1 MMDPTNTRGIE
12 NWSVDPEDGS
22 FKSSHGHSLLRSSA
36 HHIKSE
42 AVVAESDLRAK
53 SRPGSTPAPTPV
65 GALLS
70 STPSARVDH
79 TCVIATRDEIG

>member
-1 MMDPTNTRGIE
+1 MDPTNTRGIE

-42 AVVAESDLRAK
+42 AVVVESDLRAK
-53 SRPGSTPAPTPV
+53 SRPGSTLAPTPV
-65 GALLS
+65 GAFVVIYTI
-70 STPSARVDH
+70 STSRSYLW
-79 TCVIATRDEIG
+79 